1 MYSKEIGEN
10 GEFNCLTINFK
21 TETRINTIE
30 DVYDFIAESQEE
42 INSKDDYSFNGLFI
56 VGSDLIDYIKRKENG
71 SIKQI

>member
-1 MYSKEIGEN
+1 MYSKEIEEN

-56 VGSDLIDYIKRKENG
+56 VGSDLIDYIRMRNG
-71 SIKQI
+71 INK

>member
-1 MYSKEIGEN
+1 MYSREEEQN

>member
-1 MYSKEIGEN
+1 MYSKEIEEN
-10 GEFNCLTINFK
+10 GEFNCLIINFK

-71 SIKQI
+71 IK

>member
-1 MYSKEIGEN
+1 MYSKEIEEN

-56 VGSDLIDYIKRKENG
+56 VGSDLIDYIRMRNG
-71 SIKQI
+71 NNK

>member
-1 MYSKEIGEN
+1 MYSKEIEEN

-21 TETRINTIE
+21 TETRINTME

-56 VGSDLIDYIKRKENG
+56 VGSDLIDYIRMRNG
-71 SIKQI
+71 NNK